1 MVFML
6 SMRGPTCLRTDQY
19 RTAPVKPV
27 KKDQIVKL
35 NAKLAKVATLART
48 PTLALKKFD
57 TIVLLSHMRARTS
70 LLSHL
75 LGSHPEIAG
84 YYEQHLRHRNPTFN
98 FNIRSALLA
107 ENLISPETRYLF
119 DKTLHT
125 HLDPAPH
132 STSRKI
138 IMMRA
143 PEETIAS
150 IVTMGKTRDTKWQD
164 QQLAFAY
171 YCYRLKEIVEFA
183 RQSPDKILFLHA
195 DDLVQAPG
203 PLLDQLSSYL
213 GLKTPLKSEYQA
225 FAKTGQPS
233 SGDPS
238 KSIQSGKIVASE
250 KKPFHFDDPKC
261 LDVAQT
267 IYDTVVADLARLPNI
282 VQAIGIPKLP
292 E

>member
-1 MVFML
+1 MKL
-6 SMRGPTCLRTDQY
+6 S
-19 RTAPVKPV
+19 
-27 KKDQIVKL
+27 KKL
-35 NAKLAKVATLART
+35 TKLAPIARKPHLAI
-48 PTLALKKFD
+48 KKFD
-57 TIVLLSHMRARTS
+57 QIVLLSHMRARTS

-84 YYEQHLRHRNPTFN
+84 YYEQHMRHRNMTFK

-107 ENLISPETRYLF
+107 ENLISADTRYLF

-125 HLDPAPH
+125 HLDPAPR
-132 STSRKI
+132 SASRKI
-138 IMMRA
+138 IMMRP
-143 PEETIAS
+143 PEATIAS

-164 QQLAFAY
+164 QQLASAY

-183 RQSPDKILFLHA
+183 RQSQDKILFLNA
-195 DDLVQAPG
+195 DDLVQAPED
-203 PLLDQLSSYL
+203 LLGQLTSYL

-250 KKPFHFDDPKC
+250 KKPFHFDDPKS

-267 IYDTVVADLARLPNI
+267 IYDTAIADLTSLPNI
-282 VQAIGIPKLP
+282 VQTLGTTKPS